1 MAAKKNKH
9 SEACG
14 CAFSIKHV
22 NGFIQARV
30 CDRIFVTWDACS
42 IDVCVF
48 FRRSSFV
55 RYLRCSLSQA
65 RDRGLLAALPLRDFN
80 FECASQQPNQPIT
93 DPSFTVKHCYTRQTT
108 SVSSTDSKP
117 NKPNLKSHTHKNTQT
132 MPQAQ
137 PELKKVPTPSLHLP
151 THPPYQVP
159 IKRR

>member
-30 CDRIFVTWDACS
+30 YDRIFVTWDACS

-117 NKPNLKSHTHKNTQT
+117 NKTQPKIPHAQKHPNHASSTARTQEGT
-132 MPQAQ
+132 YTLAP
-137 PELKKVPTPSLHLP
+137 P
-151 THPPYQVP
+151 THPPTIP
-159 IKRR
+159 SPN